1 MNFFKKIFKLKTT
14 ETAKKN
20 KSFEEIYV
28 DLGMFEYNEKGF
40 KFTLSDCEKLIN
52 WSDIEQINAFKKD
65 VYVYDLVVMEIV
77 IGENILTI
85 NEETPGW
92 FQLIIKLKEIFH
104 DIPEDW
110 QIKITQP
117 AFAENFTNIYNRT

>member
-14 ETAKKN
+14 ETAKEN
-20 KSFEEIYV
+20 KSFEENYA
-28 DLGMFEYNEKGF
+28 DLGMFEYSEKGF
-40 KFTLSDCEKLIN
+40 KFTSNDCEKFIN
-52 WSDIEQINAFKKD
+52 WSDIKQINAYKKD

-92 FQLIIKLKEIFH
+92 FQLIIKLKEVFQ
-104 DIPEDW
+104 DIPKDW
-110 QIKITQP
+110 DIKIIQP
-117 AFAENFTNIYNRT
+117 AFAENFTNIYNRS

>member
-1 MNFFKKIFKLKTT
+1 MNFFKNIFKPKKT
-14 ETAKKN
+14 ETAIEN
-20 KSFEEIYV
+20 KSFEEIYA
-28 DLGMFEYNEKGF
+28 DLGMFEYNEKGL
-40 KFTLSDCEKLIN
+40 KFTSNDCEKLIK
-52 WSDIEQINAFKKD
+52 WSDIEQINAYKKD

-92 FQLIIKLKEIFH
+92 FQLIIKLKEIFR

-110 QIKITQP
+110 EIKITQP
-117 AFAENFTNIYNRT
+117 AFAKNFTTIYIKT